1 MFFLIIAS
9 GQSHHVISTP
19 DKTPLNQSML
29 NRFLYFWILRTSLI
43 AILAVSALPAHAAT
57 RLIFNTVEQGVPG
70 QAQILISKD
79 RIRLTHS
86 STPRQEILFL
96 AADRLVFLIH
106 HARKE
111 LTQIDPDALQGSM
124 NQLSGLAEQLIK
136 QRNDLSADKRAQL
149 DEMLKSLGI
158 ENPDQISSSEIQI
171 TSMKKR
177 DRSAGIACDWWEVR
191 RDEQTMSET
200 CLSEKTNL
208 AFDSAD
214 IITLQT
220 LAIYVQELQT
230 SASGLLSSFGFALP
244 PLGLINE
251 AMLPIILRTPSG
263 TYSAALYAIDQL
275 DVQLQLRT
283 PSGYRII
290 GLPGS

>member
-1 MFFLIIAS
+1 
-9 GQSHHVISTP
+9 
-19 DKTPLNQSML
+19 ML
-29 NRFLYFWILRTSLI
+29 NRLLYFRILKKSLI
-43 AILAVSALPAHAAT
+43 AILAIGVFPAHAAT
-57 RLIFNTVEQGVPG
+57 RLMINTIDQGVSG

-86 STPRQEILFL
+86 STPRQEMLFL
-96 AADRLVFLIH
+96 ATDRLVFLIH

-111 LTQIDPDALQGSM
+111 LTRIDPDALQGSV
-124 NQLSGLAEQLIK
+124 NQLSGLAEQLIQ
-136 QRNDLSADKRAQL
+136 QRNSLSAEKRAQL

-158 ENPDQISSSEIQI
+158 ENPDQISSSEFEI
-171 TSMKKR
+171 TATEKR
-177 DRSAGIACDWWEVR
+177 ERAAGIACDWWEVR
-191 RDEQTMSET
+191 RDEQIMSET

-220 LAIYVQELQT
+220 LATYVQELQM
-230 SASGLLSSFGFALP
+230 SASGLLSSFGLSLP

-251 AMLPIILRTPSG
+251 TMLPIVLRTPSG
-263 TYSAALYAIDQL
+263 TYSATLFAIDQL

-290 GLPGS
+290 SLPGG